1 MRRFLWLC
9 LLSLV
14 FCLPGCGSGDQAFG
28 GGPEPVADL
37 QLRFAFPDARL
48 PSGVARF
55 EVFLFDQEG
64 RQVRDVPSPRVDQL
78 LLEAL
83 SVQTYLVRILYFDA
97 NDQPLGYSNQT
108 VTVTLPGPT
117 LLDVDILLTGTP
129 PGSTLPAD
137 GGTPVQL
144 AFLVHPGSAASGTAQ
159 DVQVVALDA
168 AGRQAAFNGS
178 VSLTLSE
185 GTGVLS
191 GTTNTQVTNGV
202 ADFSVLITGSGQH
215 RLLATAD
222 GLASAQSVPFTIVN
236 EAPVATSLR
245 FVSPPAT
252 GVVGHDLGLQVE
264 VLDQFGNR
272 LVTATNAISLGGLS
286 LNGATTQNAVDGLA
300 AFPGV
305 TPAEAGSFQLTA
317 SSAGL
322 ADASN
327 PVTVAAQV
335 ATTLRFVQVPSTA
348 ADGHAFP
355 VEVEVLD
362 QLDQRIDSTLAITLA
377 LSGGPAALRLTG
389 TTTRNAVAGLAT
401 FNVALADAA
410 GTTSLVASSPGTA
423 SATSGS
429 ITVRLNDGIL
439 YVTQSKPGLLTSYPL
454 GRAAGPLLDG
464 AAPARTTIMGL
475 SLPISVFIDTGLD
488 ALWLAD
494 PGNVEI
500 DVFSSASTSNGPAA
514 TTFAAASFPRGISY
528 DPANDRLFVSEQ
540 SLAQVDI
547 YDDASLPG
555 RTVRASIQNF
565 NREVRGLFYD
575 PAADRL
581 FVAVGQNNGT
591 LAQGFV
597 AVFDNVSALSGP
609 VDATTETDRTVLAG
623 LQEPD
628 AVFYE
633 SHTRRLYV
641 GNSTLTFVPQVAVYA
656 DADTTDNPAQAA
668 LLPGDDVNVN
678 FGGGLRGLAVDW
690 ERDELYVSDGFN
702 GAIKIFAN
710 ASQMAGTV
718 TLPPVRALTGLSDV
732 SGITLDLTRD

>member
-1 MRRFLWLC
+1 MRRFFWLC
-9 LLSLV
+9 LLSCV

-37 QLRFAFPDARL
+37 QLRFDFPDARL

-78 LLEAL
+78 TLQAL

-97 NDQPLGYSNQT
+97 NDQQLGYSNQS

-117 LLDVDILLTGTP
+117 VLDVEILLTGSP
-129 PGSTLPAD
+129 PGTTTPGA

-144 AFLVHPGSAASGTAQ
+144 AFLVHPGTAASGTAQ

-168 AGRQAAFNGS
+168 AGRQSPFSGS

-191 GTTNTQVTNGV
+191 GTTNAQASNGL

-222 GLASAQSVPFTIVN
+222 GLASAQSVPFTIVD
-236 EAPVATSLR
+236 EAPVASSLH
-245 FVSPPAT
+245 FVTAPAT
-252 GVVGHDLGLQVE
+252 AVVGHDLGLQVE

-272 LVTATNAISLGGLS
+272 LATATNSIRLGGLT
-286 LNGATTQNAVDGLA
+286 LNGTTTQSAVDGLA
-300 AFPGV
+300 AFPSV
-305 TPAEAGSFQLTA
+305 SPAEAGSFQLTA
-317 SSAGL
+317 SSTGL
-322 ADASN
+322 PDASSAL
-327 PVTVAAQV
+327 TVAAQV
-335 ATTLRFVQVPSTA
+335 ATSLRFVQVPTSA
-348 ADGHAFP
+348 ADGHAFA
-355 VEVEVLD
+355 VQVEVLD
-362 QLDQRIDSTLAITLA
+362 QLDQRLDSTVPITLA

-389 TTTRNAVAGLAT
+389 TATQNAVAGLAT

-410 GTTSLVASSPGTA
+410 GTTRLVASSPGTA
-423 SATSGS
+423 SATSAD
-429 ITVRLNDGIL
+429 ITVRLNGGIL
-439 YVTQSKPGLLTSYPL
+439 YVTQSKPGLVTSYPL

-464 AAPARTTIMGL
+464 AATARTTVMGL
-475 SLPISVFIDTGLD
+475 SLPISVFIDTGAD

-500 DVFSSASTSNGPAA
+500 DVFQSASTSNGPANIS
-514 TTFAAASFPRGISY
+514 FAAASFPRGITY
-528 DPANDRLFVSEQ
+528 DPANDRLYVSEQ

-547 YDDASLPG
+547 YDDASTAG
-555 RTVRASIQNF
+555 RSLRATLANF

-581 FVAVGQNNGT
+581 FVAVGQDNGT
-591 LAQGFV
+591 LDQGFV
-597 AVFDNVSALSGP
+597 AVFDNVSALSGT
-609 VDATTETDRTVLAG
+609 VDSTTETDRTVLAG

-641 GNSTLTFVPQVAVYA
+641 GNSTLAFVPQVAVYA
-656 DADTTDNPAQAA
+656 NADTTDMPAQAA

-710 ASQMAGTV
+710 ASQMAGSV